1 MAIEEKI
8 AAAKQINELLN
19 NIVRLGGFRVKYRI
33 AVDPP
38 VTQGAEWDRP
48 AILVDFSGPDSG
60 LLVARGGELLHALEL
75 VTVEAVGDML
85 DEHERISFDS
95 MGFCQTRTDELV
107 MSARVA
113 AEKVRKSAAPY
124 AFSPMNSRER
134 RVVHLALRDEEDLR
148 TESAGEGPARHL
160 IVYPKNYNGP
170 APAAP
175 ATGGRPSGRSGARS
189 GGRPGERPGGRPG
202 GRPRR

>member
-38 VTQGAEWDRP
+38 VIQGAEWDKP

-95 MGFCQTRTDELV
+95 LGFCQARNDELV
-107 MSARVA
+107 MSAKVA
-113 AEKVRKSAAPY
+113 AEKVRKSDAPY

-134 RVVHLALRDEEDLR
+134 RVVHLTLRDEEDLR
-148 TESAGEGPARHL
+148 TESEGEGPARRL
-160 IVYPKNYNGP
+160 VVYPKNYKGP
-170 APAAP
+170 APAPP
-175 ATGGRPSGRSGARS
+175 ARGGRPDGRSG
-189 GGRPGERPGGRPG
+189 GRPGGRPG
-202 GRPRR
+202 GRQRR

>member
-1 MAIEEKI
+1 MAMEEKI

-19 NIVRLGGFRVKYRI
+19 KIVRLSGFRVKYRI

-38 VTQGAEWDRP
+38 VDQGAEWDRP

-60 LLVARGGELLHALEL
+60 LLVARGGELLHALEM

-95 MGFCQTRTDELV
+95 MGFCQARTDELV

-113 AEKVRKSAAPY
+113 AEKVRHSSAPY

-148 TESAGEGPARHL
+148 TESEGEGAARHL
-160 IVYPKNYNGP
+160 VVYPKNYKGK
-170 APAAP
+170 APASP
-175 ATGGRPSGRSGARS
+175 AAGRSAAR
-189 GGRPGERPGGRPG
+189 
-202 GRPRR
+202 RRG